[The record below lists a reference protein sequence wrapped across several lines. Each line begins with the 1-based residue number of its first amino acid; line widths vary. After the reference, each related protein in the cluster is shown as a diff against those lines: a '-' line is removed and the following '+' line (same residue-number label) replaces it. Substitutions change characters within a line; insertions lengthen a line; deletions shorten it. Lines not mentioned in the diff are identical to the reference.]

1 MHTTT
6 VSAIASHD
14 RSSSEERQA
23 AARVDTL
30 RASIDRI
37 DEMLVS
43 LIGER
48 QRLARAV
55 GSAKRTAGLP
65 PVDAT
70 REAAVIDRLVA
81 HGHDHGVAEQEIR
94 LLAEQ
99 LIRLARTT
107 QGLPVVSHRSAA
119 A

>member
-1 MHTTT
+1 MPTSN
-6 VSAIASHD
+6 VSPINTH
-14 RSSSEERQA
+14 ERTATEACQA
-23 AARVDTL
+23 AARVGQL
-30 RASIDRI
+30 RTSIDRI

-48 QRLARAV
+48 QRLAAAV
-55 GSAKRTAGLP
+55 GAAKRTAGLP

-70 REAAVIDRLVA
+70 REAAVVDQLVA
-81 HGHDHGVAEQEIR
+81 HGQDHGVAEHEIR